1 MKTLQLIPPPQ
12 YLPPSL
18 LYPCDTFPPART
30 LLPFPLCPPC
40 HPLITWYPNQSAV
53 QLPRRQGEQK
63 EEEGDGGSGRDP
75 IHLLLP
81 NRTVSQPPW
90 NPLPAANAPR
100 PPRDNRIG
108 SVVLCATETH
118 VQQGS
123 YAANPSLL
131 SHTHHSITPLVSP
144 PSDELSCHGRVR
156 GGPMGQHR

>member
-1 MKTLQLIPPPQ
+1 MKTLQLIPPHQ

-18 LYPCDTFPPART
+18 LCLCDTFPPART

-40 HPLITWYPNQSAV
+40 HPLITWYPNQSEI

-63 EEEGDGGSGRDP
+63 KEEGSGRDP

-108 SVVLCATETH
+108 SVVLWATETH

-123 YAANPSLL
+123 KAANPSLL

-144 PSDELSCHGRVR
+144 LSDELSVDNGRVG
-156 GGPMGQHR
+156 GGPMGQHK